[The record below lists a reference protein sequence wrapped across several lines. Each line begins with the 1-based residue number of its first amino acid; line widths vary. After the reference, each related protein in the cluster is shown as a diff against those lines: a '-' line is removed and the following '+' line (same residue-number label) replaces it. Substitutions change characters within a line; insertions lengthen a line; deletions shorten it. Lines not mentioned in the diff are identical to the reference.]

1 LYCQMADRRTS
12 KKQPPI
18 IRILMVGD
26 SSVGKTSLVM
36 RFDDKGFLNKYATTI
51 GVDYSD
57 RLVEVDGDEYKL
69 QVWDTAGQERFR
81 ALTSSFF
88 KRADGF
94 CLCYDI
100 SSRHSFD
107 NVNRW
112 MKDICEQAPSG
123 FNLILVGNKCDV
135 PEARREVAYQ
145 EGVDLA
151 GEFGAPFLEASAKT
165 DRNVDDV
172 FMTVASAV
180 VAQKS
185 GGSRGAGTRQN
196 INLPSSRGGHQE
208 RGGCGCS

>member
-1 LYCQMADRRTS
+1 MAETRKTR
-12 KKQPPI
+12 KQIPI

-57 RLVEVDGDEYKL
+57 RLVELEGEEYKL

-112 MKDICEQAPSG
+112 MKDICEQARIG
-123 FNLILVGNKCDV
+123 FNLILVGNKCDI
-135 PEARREVAYQ
+135 PDSRREVSYQ
-145 EGVDLA
+145 DGLDLA
-151 GEFGAPFLEASAKT
+151 NEFGVPFMEASAKT
-165 DRNVDDV
+165 DRNVDEV
-172 FMTVASAV
+172 FMTVAA
-180 VAQKS
+180 AEK
-185 GGSRGAGTRQN
+185 AGKKAATKKVGK
-196 INLPSSRGGHQE
+196 IH
-208 RGGCGCS
+208 